1 MFENFVIPD
10 FLPAAPEMFLAIMA
24 MTILMIDLFAKDA
37 RHSIAFWL
45 AQLTLLGCAFI
56 QVYTSTPGVVYTFS
70 NTFVDDSLGDLLKI
84 FVYLT
89 MNTSPNTS
97 TVRLPSAAPKDW
109 AISVISR
116 LPVAP

>member
-56 QVYTSTPGVVYTFS
+56 QVYTSTPGVVT
-70 NTFVDDSLGDLLKI
+70 
-84 FVYLT
+84 
-89 MNTSPNTS
+89 
-97 TVRLPSAAPKDW
+97 PSAIPSLMTAW
-109 AISVISR
+109 AICSR
-116 LPVAP
+116 SLSI